1 MCQKVEMEE
10 SQIKNTV
17 WRVSEGQLTII
28 IPSMMDQTVGQK
40 QSKNSLNNFEFN
52 LQFYQFLIWK
62 FRHHWCDE
70 KITKKSAKSPTK
82 KQTNAR
88 RNIRKCH
95 LNDFLECHSLEH
107 KHHLISDA
115 MCKCRAVSQ
124 IALIIIIVKQ
134 MQHLHTVWLLTP
146 FNLHKIVISIY
157 WVVLEMTENTSW
169 FNYIA
174 L

>member
-1 MCQKVEMEE
+1 MCQKDISSFGREPNKKYSLTSFRRSVYHYHSIDDGSNSRTKTIEKLTQQLWSIYNVISFWYENFGIIDAMRK
-10 SQIKNTV
+10 SQKSKRKN
-17 WRVSEGQLTII
+17 
-28 IPSMMDQTVGQK
+28 K
-40 QSKNSLNNFEFN
+40 
-52 LQFYQFLIWK
+52 
-62 FRHHWCDE
+62 
-70 KITKKSAKSPTK
+70 
-82 KQTNAR
+82 TNAR
-88 RNIRKCH
+88 RDIRKCH
-95 LNDFLECHSLEH
+95 FNDLLECHSLQH

-157 WVVLEMTENTSW
+157 WGVLEMTENTSW

>member
-17 WRVSEGQLTII
+17 WRVSEGQLTIV

-70 KITKKSAKSPTK
+70 KITKK
-82 KQTNAR
+82 
-88 RNIRKCH
+88 
-95 LNDFLECHSLEH
+95 
-107 KHHLISDA
+107 
-115 MCKCRAVSQ
+115 VSQ
-124 IALIIIIVKQ
+124 ITNEKTNKRTTWHKEMPFKWFSWVSLTWTQTSPYFRCHVQ
-134 MQHLHTVWLLTP
+134 MPSCVTNR
-146 FNLHKIVISIY
+146 FDYN
-157 WVVLEMTENTSW
+157 NC
-169 FNYIA
+169 
-174 L
+174 